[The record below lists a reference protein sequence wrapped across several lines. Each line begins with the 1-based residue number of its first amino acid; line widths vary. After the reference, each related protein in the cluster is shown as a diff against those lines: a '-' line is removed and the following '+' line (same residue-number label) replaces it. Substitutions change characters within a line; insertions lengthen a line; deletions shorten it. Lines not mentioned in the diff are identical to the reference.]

1 MTPKDMLLGLAI
13 IFAWGFNFVVIR
25 WGLDDLTPMML
36 GGLRF
41 LVIAVI
47 GSFFFARPKTPLK
60 WILAYGLSLNFGQFA
75 FLFTAMEFGMPAGL
89 ASLVLQSQAI
99 FTLLF
104 AALFFK
110 EYVRPYQL
118 LSIGVAASGLAVIG
132 LHGED
137 TSMTAIGFGITLAAA
152 SSWALGNIVTKTISR
167 KGYQSNV
174 NLIVWSCW
182 FPPIPFFIGAYFIDG
197 SHVMWSNI
205 IQIDWQ
211 TLATLAYLSVVA
223 TIMGYGL
230 WSYLMSRYSAGTVA
244 PLTLGVPV
252 VGLTSTAWILD
263 EKIGSYQWIG
273 IALVLAGL
281 VMNTLGGRWLAR
293 RANQQA

>member
-25 WGLDDLTPMML
+25 WGLDALTPMML

-47 GSFFFARPKTPLK
+47 GSLFFPRPKTPLK
-60 WILAYGLSLNFGQFA
+60 WIVVYALSLNFGQFA
-75 FLFTAMEFGMPAGL
+75 FLFTAMQFGMPAGL

-137 TSMTAIGFGITLAAA
+137 TTMTVLGFAITLAAA
-152 SSWALGNIVTKTISR
+152 SSWALGNIVTKTISK
-167 KGYQSNV
+167 KGYESNV
-174 NLIVWSCW
+174 NLIVWACW
-182 FPPIPFFIGAYFIDG
+182 FPPVPFFICAYFVDG
-197 SHVMWSNI
+197 SDVMLSNI
-205 IQIDWQ
+205 LNIDWK
-211 TLATLAYLSVVA
+211 TIATLAYLAIVA
-223 TIMGYGL
+223 TIVGYGL
-230 WSYLMSRYSAGTVA
+230 WSHLMSRYSAGTVA

-252 VGLTSTAWILD
+252 VGLASAALFLD
-263 EKIGSYQWIG
+263 EKIGPFQWLG
-273 IALVLAGL
+273 IVLVLIGL
-281 VMNTLGGRWLAR
+281 IMNTLGGRWLAKKVS
-293 RANQQA
+293 